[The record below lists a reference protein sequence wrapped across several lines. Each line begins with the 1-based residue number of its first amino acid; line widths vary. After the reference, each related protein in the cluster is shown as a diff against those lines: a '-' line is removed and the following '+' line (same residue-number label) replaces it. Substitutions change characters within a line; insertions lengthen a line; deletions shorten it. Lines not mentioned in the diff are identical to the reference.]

1 METIQ
6 DRLRE
11 EARDY
16 QDLSRMQYQHVW
28 RMTMDGRFAYKWF
41 AAEQDKLAYLSR
53 IARSALFELIGAES
67 EAQALWPYGAR
78 LSKADLAS

>member
-28 RMTMDGRFAYKWF
+28 RMSMDGRFAWRWF
-41 AAEQDKLAYLSR
+41 LAEQGELAYLSHV
-53 IARSALFELIGAES
+53 ARSALFELIGAEPEEERFNFS
-67 EAQALWPYGAR
+67 DHSAGW
-78 LSKADLAS
+78 S